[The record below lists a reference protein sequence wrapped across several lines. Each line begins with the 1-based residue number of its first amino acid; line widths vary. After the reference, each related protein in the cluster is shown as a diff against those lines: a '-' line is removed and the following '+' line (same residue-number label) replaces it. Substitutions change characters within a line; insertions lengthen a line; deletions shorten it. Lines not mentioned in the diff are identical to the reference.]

1 MNFFSVFILS
11 LIDML
16 MLFILIFSVYTDL
29 YYKKRLA
36 QIIAVLSGTVLISL
50 LSCYVSNEAV
60 DFTLNIFIVC
70 FILWQM
76 TELAFTKIIVLYSY
90 CLSIVYGIQIV
101 IALGMKYLFYDFNM
115 LFSYGIIAQVLALI
129 AIIGLRCFVDLR
141 GGYEIIDSNRIL
153 KITVI
158 NIFVIF
164 YLLVMKW
171 YLDFSGFLESTIS
184 ILLIVT
190 VLFVINGVLFKD
202 MLDKQ
207 NTKEKMMVYDMY
219 LPVIEEM
226 IEEMRSKQHDYHNHI
241 QALECLNTAC
251 ASNYKNKLIQNIT
264 WEKLMVLENKVLM
277 AFLYSKYTLALKE
290 NIAINYKVK
299 STLLDVKC
307 SDMELIELV
316 GILIDN
322 ALEATLR
329 KGHGHFDVLIDRVNG
344 KTMIE
349 TRNAS
354 DYVTSKE
361 INQMFEYNSSFKDLT
376 GRGMGLYKLKKIIN
390 RGKGTITVYYDTIRE
405 MLVFSLELV

>member
-1 MNFFSVFILS
+1 MNFCSMFILS
-11 LIDML
+11 FIDML

-29 YYKKRLA
+29 YYQKRLT
-36 QIIAVLSGTVLISL
+36 QILAVLSGTILISL
-50 LSCYVSNEAV
+50 LSYFVSNEALA
-60 DFTLNIFIVC
+60 FTLNIAIVC
-70 FILWQM
+70 FILWAM

-90 CLSIVYGIQIV
+90 CLSIVYGVQIV
-101 IALGMKYLFYDFNM
+101 IALGMKYFFYDFSM
-115 LFSYGIIAQVLALI
+115 LFNYGIIAQVLALI
-129 AIIGLRCFVDLR
+129 VIIALSRFVDLR
-141 GGYEIIDSNRIL
+141 LGYEILDSNRML
-153 KITVI
+153 KITAI

-190 VLFVINGVLFKD
+190 ILFVINGILFKD

-241 QALECLNTAC
+241 QALECLNTKC
-251 ASNYKNKLIQNIT
+251 ASDYKNKLIQNIT
-264 WEKLMVLENKVLM
+264 WEKLIVLENKVLM

-290 NIAINYKVK
+290 NITINYKVR

-307 SDMELIELV
+307 SDMELIELI

-329 KGHGHFDVLIDRVNG
+329 EGHENFDVVIDRVNG

-361 INQMFEYNSSFKDLT
+361 INKMFEYNSSIKDLT
-376 GRGMGLYKLKKIIN
+376 GRGIGLYKLKKIIN
-390 RGKGTITVYYDTIRE
+390 RGKGTITVYYDTIRR